1 MKAYMRNRKGVTI
14 AETVIALVIIAAIS
28 AVTLSMIIMSI
39 GVESKSIAAIE
50 TKNAAENAIECFRF
64 ARENEG
70 ENIPFFVGESSDTL
84 SVSELFF
91 ACLQMTVVN
100 DTVDGEN
107 GINYVAGNIHT
118 DGIFE
123 KTDEETEIDEAS
135 AFQLV
140 LKDCTITITQKL
152 SDDKVVG
159 FTFESVRGEEVLES
173 FTFPSAEA
181 PTELPTEPEGS
192 TDG

>member
-64 ARENEG
+64 ARDN
-70 ENIPFFVGESSDTL
+70 VGKKPVDSNGKTVDSN
-84 SVSELFF
+84 SVSKLFF

-107 GINYVAGNIHT
+107 GTNYVAGNIHT
-118 DGIFE
+118 DGTFKE
-123 KTDEETEIDEAS
+123 TTEIGKAS

-140 LKDCTITITQKL
+140 LKDCTITITQEL
-152 SDDKVVG
+152 SDDEVVG

-181 PTELPTEPEGS
+181 PTEPPTEPEGS